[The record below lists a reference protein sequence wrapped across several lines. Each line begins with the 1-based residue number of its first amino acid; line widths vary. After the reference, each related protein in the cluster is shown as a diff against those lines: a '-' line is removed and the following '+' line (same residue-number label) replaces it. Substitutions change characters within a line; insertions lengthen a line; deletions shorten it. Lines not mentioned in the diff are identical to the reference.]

1 MLPILNESEWSKAVR
16 IIFYFVALI
25 WSFTGVAIIA
35 DVFMCAI
42 ETITSKVKIIKVAKP
57 GADNDYE
64 EVEVRVWNDTVA
76 NLTLMALGSSAPE
89 ILLSII
95 EIIGANFEAGKLGPS
110 TIVGSAAFNLLVIT
124 GVCVMAIP
132 NGEVRTIKSLKVFAV
147 TAVCSV
153 MAYVWLVIILKVNS
167 ENVVDLWEAI
177 FTFLLFPMLVIVA
190 YMADRELGCSSS
202 GVRPSQDIGMLELGA
217 FACFQL
223 FAVLQFKMA
232 PRDMVTVE

>member
-1 MLPILNESEWSKAVR
+1 MPILNESEWSKGVR

-42 ETITSKVKIIKVAKP
+42 ETITSKVKIVKVAKP
-57 GADNDYE
+57 GPGSRSED
-64 EVEVRVWNDTVA
+64 VEVRVWNDTVA

-95 EIIGANFEAGKLGPS
+95 EIVGANFKAGKLGPS

-132 NGEVRTIKSLKVFAV
+132 NGQVRTIKSLKVFGL

-153 MAYVWLVIILKVNS
+153 FAYIWLVIVLRVHS
-167 ENVVDLWEAI
+167 ENIIDLWEAI
-177 FTFLLFPMLVIVA
+177 FTFLLFPILVILA
-190 YMADRELGCSSS
+190 YMADKELGCSSS
-202 GVRPSQDIGMLELGA
+202 RDVEPSEDIGMLELGKKRG
-217 FACFQL
+217 L
-223 FAVLQFKMA
+223 PLLNMKYSLH
-232 PRDMVTVE
+232 